1 MTQTR
6 KLFSVFILRR
16 ADVGQPGTD
25 TFIYLLE
32 AMITLWRC
40 QCTHASGHGV
50 KAAADIMGIV
60 ISVSS
65 SVARGVNRGE
75 LFFHVLIMK
84 WAVWGRDLGQ
94 ERLSFLKALLYIPT

>member
-1 MTQTR
+1 MTQAR
-6 KLFSVFILRR
+6 KLFSAFIFRR

-32 AMITLWRC
+32 AMIAMWRC
-40 QCTHASGHGV
+40 QCTHMHLDMAADD

-65 SVARGVNRGE
+65 SVARGV
-75 LFFHVLIMK
+75 
-84 WAVWGRDLGQ
+84 
-94 ERLSFLKALLYIPT
+94 